1 MQTVVEQSVRI
12 DPSWYEILRDEFEKP
27 YFQELRRFLHEEK
40 SQGHRVYPP
49 GNRIFAAFDHTPF
62 YDVKAVILGQDPYHG
77 AGQANG
83 LCFSV
88 NRGIRKPPS
97 LYNIFRELRDD
108 MGFPIAYS
116 GDLTRWADNGVLL
129 LNATLTVRANEP
141 RSHHGH
147 GWEQFTS
154 AAIAKLS
161 DMRENLVFMLWGRDA
176 QEKEHLIDEDKHLVL
191 RAAHPSP
198 YAAEKG
204 FFGSRPFSEC
214 NDYLESCGLDPVDW
228 NLEPDRE
235 Y

>member
-1 MQTVVEQSVRI
+1 
-12 DPSWYEILRDEFEKP
+12 
-27 YFQELRRFLHEEK
+27 
-40 SQGHRVYPP
+40 
-49 GNRIFAAFDHTPF
+49 
-62 YDVKAVILGQDPYHG
+62 
-77 AGQANG
+77 

-88 NRGIRKPPS
+88 GKGVRKPPS

-108 MGFPIAYS
+108 LGYPIPYS

-129 LNATLTVRANEP
+129 LNATLTVRSNEP

-161 DMRENLVFMLWGRDA
+161 SMRENLVFMLWGRDA

-214 NDYLESCGLDPVDW
+214 NEYLLECGLEPIDW

-235 Y
+235 F